1 MSTPMKKTITGELA
15 VAEPESEKILLE
27 RLQQAKSEE
36 DYFRWLLFVV
46 GFYRGLQRLEPAKT
60 LIERYIE
67 TGDNPQQ
74 IAHCYLALGQI
85 ETDEQKFEEALVHFI
100 AALKL
105 NPEKKRIIYVL
116 HNNAGYCLN
125 VLGRYTEGEHH
136 CRVAIEVDST
146 RASGYRNLGVSFQG
160 QGNLIAAAWALVEA
174 VKADLADDRARV
186 VLEKLV
192 AKNPE
197 IAVQCPWVSDGLYPR
212 LKVAE
217 EFSYV

>member
-1 MSTPMKKTITGELA
+1 MKKAITGELA

-27 RLQQAKSEE
+27 RLQQAKTEE

-67 TGDNPQQ
+67 AGDNPQQ

-85 ETDEQKFEEALVHFI
+85 ETDEQKFEKALVHFV

-105 NPEKKRIIYVL
+105 NPEKRRIIYVL

-125 VLGRYTEGEHH
+125 VLGRYTEAEHH
-136 CRVAIEVDST
+136 CRLAIEVDST

-160 QGNLIAAAWALVEA
+160 QGNLIAAAWALAEA
-174 VKADLADDRARV
+174 VKADLSDDRARV
-186 VLEKLV
+186 ALEKLV
-192 AKNPE
+192 AKNPV
-197 IAVQCPWVSDGLYPR
+197 IAVQCPWVSDGLYPS
-212 LKVAE
+212 LKTAE
-217 EFSYV
+217 AVPYV

>member
-1 MSTPMKKTITGELA
+1 MKKAITGELA

-27 RLQQAKSEE
+27 RLQQAKTEE

-67 TGDNPQQ
+67 AGDNPQQ

-85 ETDEQKFEEALVHFI
+85 ETDEQKFEKALVHFV

-105 NPEKKRIIYVL
+105 NPEKRRIIYVL

-125 VLGRYTEGEHH
+125 VLGRYTEAEHH
-136 CRVAIEVDST
+136 CRLAIEVDST

-160 QGNLIAAAWALVEA
+160 QGNLIAAAWALAEA
-174 VKADLADDRARV
+174 VKADLSDGRARV
-186 VLEKLV
+186 ALEKLV
-192 AKNPE
+192 AKNPV
-197 IAVQCPWVSDGLYPR
+197 IAVQCPWVSDGLYPS
-212 LKVAE
+212 LKTAE
-217 EFSYV
+217 AVPYV